1 MPAKLDGFLQ
11 MLIEK
16 KGDAIILESGGT
28 LSLARGEEREVLL
41 NVKRGELTNEHVR
54 VLVGEIA
61 APAERELIDSGM
73 PTVFEYASPVGK
85 MRVELLIAGTRMSA
99 RITPAAA
106 KKPAEARGN
115 MQVLSKDMRGAAP
128 SAEGPAE
135 ASGPIAKAVSVD
147 GKPAIERYFQLF
159 LERGASDL
167 HMTAGKVP
175 AIRVDGEIVPMGDLG
190 TPAIADLEAMLLEIM
205 PKRNLDEF
213 TRTNDTDF
221 AYELP
226 NARLRANVFRDRY
239 GAGGVFRK
247 IPGTILTTEQLNLPA
262 VVVQLCQLNKGLV
275 LVTGP
280 TGSGKSTTLA
290 AMVDYM
296 NRTRAEHILT
306 IEDPIEFIHEPKKC
320 IINQRQVG
328 MHTDSFAR
336 ALKASLRED
345 PNIILIGEMRDLET
359 IAIAVEM
366 AETGHL
372 VMGTLHT
379 TTAASTVDR
388 IIDQFPADR
397 QEQIRQMLAE
407 SLKGVVS
414 QTLCKKKHGGR
425 IAALE
430 ILLGSVAVTN
440 LIREKKT
447 FQISSIMQ
455 TSKHLGMK
463 TLNDALIE
471 LVKAGTID
479 YDEAYRKAVDKG
491 GMATLLNPFGFKVPA
506 ANGPAAH

>member
-1 MPAKLDGFLQ
+1 
-11 MLIEK
+11 
-16 KGDAIILESGGT
+16 
-28 LSLARGEEREVLL
+28 
-41 NVKRGELTNEHVR
+41 
-54 VLVGEIA
+54 
-61 APAERELIDSGM
+61 
-73 PTVFEYASPVGK
+73 
-85 MRVELLIAGTRMSA
+85 
-99 RITPAAA
+99 
-106 KKPAEARGN
+106 
-115 MQVLSKDMRGAAP
+115 
-128 SAEGPAE
+128 
-135 ASGPIAKAVSVD
+135 
-147 GKPAIERYFQLF
+147 
-159 LERGASDL
+159 
-167 HMTAGKVP
+167 
-175 AIRVDGEIVPMGDLG
+175 
-190 TPAIADLEAMLLEIM
+190 
-205 PKRNLDEF
+205 
-213 TRTNDTDF
+213 
-221 AYELP
+221 
-226 NARLRANVFRDRY
+226 
-239 GAGGVFRK
+239 
-247 IPGTILTTEQLNLPA
+247 
-262 VVVQLCQLNKGLV
+262 
-275 LVTGP
+275 
-280 TGSGKSTTLA
+280 
-290 AMVDYM
+290 
-296 NRTRAEHILT
+296 
-306 IEDPIEFIHEPKKC
+306 
-320 IINQRQVG
+320 
-328 MHTDSFAR
+328 
-336 ALKASLRED
+336 LKASLRED